1 MSLPYMSSFSIG
13 QLKRAIKIAEKIERL
28 ESDLAAVLGGAVGAV
43 SGSNGNGRKG
53 RKVGGGKRTGR
64 TVSPEVR
71 AKMAAAQ
78 KARWAKRQS

>member
-28 ESDLAAVLGGAVGAV
+28 EADLAAVLGGAVGAV
-43 SGSNGNGRKG
+43 AGSNENGRKG
-53 RKVGGGKRTGR
+53 RKVGGEKRVVR